1 MVLVPFVREMV
12 DGSSERLGI
21 VLALVFV
28 SGMSTAV
35 GFNCVIGLASQ
46 FPPEYVG
53 AVMTGQ
59 GIAGVAVGLIRIITK
74 VRKKDHGMCFC
85 FKFYQGILW

>member
-1 MVLVPFVREMV
+1 LTIRILITYVPFTIVMVLVPFVYKFV
-12 DGSSERLGI
+12 SSTSASLGI

-59 GIAGVAVGLIRIITK
+59 GIAGVAVGLLRIITK
-74 VRKKDHGMCFC
+74 VC
-85 FKFYQGILW
+85 